1 MYIVHL
7 WVCVCID
14 QLRGCPSTRK
24 LPKLISSSQY
34 DNSPHYLLLCRGG
47 KERKMCACTRC
58 THCMYM
64 YVCMHEDMK
73 VGGTRP

>member
-7 WVCVCID
+7 WVCICID

-34 DNSPHYLLLCRGG
+34 DNSPHYYAQA
-47 KERKMCACTRC
+47 ENV
-58 THCMYM
+58 CMYAVYTVHV
-64 YVCMHEDMK
+64 YVCMHAQGYESGWDASMGHS
-73 VGGTRP
+73 V

>member
-14 QLRGCPSTRK
+14 QLRGYLSTRK

-34 DNSPHYLLLCRGG
+34 DNSPYYYAEA
-47 KERKMCACTRC
+47 ERKEKCVYVRGVHSVC
-58 THCMYM
+58 
-64 YVCMHEDMK
+64 VCMHA
-73 VGGTRP
+73 